1 MTTSEWDIQGRAVP
15 AEAQWSEHPVA
26 VWLFRTV
33 NLVAVCGLL
42 LVVVQAGV
50 VRHLLAAE

>member
-33 NLVAVCGLL
+33 NLVTVCGLL
-42 LVVVQAGV
+42 LVIDHAGV
-50 VRHLLAAE
+50 LRHLFSR